1 MENTTDI
8 TANIINTINTIMGN
22 LFSSVD
28 NSLYEV
34 LDNLI
39 FVNEDILNEKY
50 FIKIFG
56 ASTEY
61 QYIINCKFFINRL
74 FVILCS

>member
-8 TANIINTINTIMGN
+8 TSNIINTINTIMGN

-39 FVNEDILNEKY
+39 FVNENILNEKY

-56 ASTEY
+56 ASTENR
-61 QYIINCKFFINRL
+61 YIINRKFFINWF

>member
-39 FVNEDILNEKY
+39 FVNEDILNSNLSKEIVEGFKNN
-50 FIKIFG
+50 KLVH
-56 ASTEY
+56 S
-61 QYIINCKFFINRL
+61 
-74 FVILCS
+74 LCQRCGFRESKRR